1 MYNFEYSKIH
11 IGDIAPDFTAN
22 TTFGDIHLK
31 DYTGKWIILFS
42 HPGDFT
48 PICTTEFIAFAK
60 IYNEFKIRNC
70 ELIGLSID
78 STPSHLAWVYNIY
91 KNTNIE
97 IPFPVINDLD
107 MKISKMYGMLAPN
120 VSNTKTIRSVFF
132 IDPNQ
137 IVRAIFEYPMTNGRN
152 VGEIIRLLDA
162 MQLTDSDNIST
173 PANLLSGMPVV
184 KSSPKNYAELKEKI
198 SNKNN
203 LYCMDW
209 FLCFDKP
216 NEIVNSNNGG

>member
-1 MYNFEYSKIH
+1 MCEFNSNKIQ
-11 IGDIAPDFTAN
+11 IGDRAPTFIAN
-22 TTFGDIHLK
+22 TTFGEINLE
-31 DYTGKWIILFS
+31 DYNGKWVILFS
-42 HPGDFT
+42 HPGDYT
-48 PICTTEFIAFAK
+48 PVCTTEFIAFAK
-60 IYNEFKIRNC
+60 MYNEFQTRNC

-97 IPFPVINDLD
+97 IPFPIISDID
-107 MKISKMYGMLAPN
+107 MKIAKMYGMISPN
-120 VSNTKTIRSVFF
+120 VSNTKTVRSVFF

-152 VGEIIRLLDA
+152 IGEIIRLLDG
-162 MQLTDSDNIST
+162 MQLTDLEKVST
-173 PANLLSGMPVV
+173 PANWLPNMPVV
-184 KSSPKNYAELKEKI
+184 MPSPKNYNELKEKLN
-198 SNKNN
+198 NKNN

-216 NEIVNSNNGG
+216 NETSNSNFGG